1 MIWPS
6 LWRRFIDDGFGV
18 IKGLKSDVE
27 YFVHQYNSLVQSIK
41 IDKIEFG
48 DQVHFLD
55 LCIYKGDRFFALG
68 KFDMKLYQKE
78 ENIYAYIPFKSVH
91 QDHTIVNFV
100 IEELHRYVKCNSNK
114 LYFLKDK
121 LSFYNRLRDRG
132 YKKTFLNKNFRKVS
146 YESRLE
152 LLKLYVSALGCCDQE
167 EVHLQGKIGESL
179 SMSKEGKMSTPD
191 ITLKI
196 GGQFIG
202 LQRASSLEPMITVH
216 PNSFKMSS
224 PYSPTL
230 SSRMDTPSIS
240 SINSY
245 TTSPYS
251 PTTLTPPLQT
261 HTNPPEPSLRL
272 FTLPLTAFTN
282 SQKEIQH

>member
-1 MIWPS
+1 
-6 LWRRFIDDGFGV
+6 
-18 IKGLKSDVE
+18 
-27 YFVHQYNSLVQSIK
+27 
-41 IDKIEFG
+41 
-48 DQVHFLD
+48 
-55 LCIYKGDRFFALG
+55 
-68 KFDMKLYQKE
+68 MKLYQKE

-146 YESRLE
+146 YESRME
-152 LLKLYVSALGCCDQE
+152 LLKLHVSALGCYDQE

-202 LQRASSLEPMITVH
+202 LQRDIERIVNKELHQFSSVCPTFQHFLSFNKISVIFSKC
-216 PNSFKMSS
+216 PNLGNLVVK
-224 PYSPTL
+224 TK
-230 SSRMDTPSIS
+230 
-240 SINSY
+240 
-245 TTSPYS
+245 
-251 PTTLTPPLQT
+251 LQQ
-261 HTNPPEPSLRL
+261 L
-272 FTLPLTAFTN
+272 
-282 SQKEIQH
+282 

>member
-1 MIWPS
+1 MHFVLEILEITLKFNVMDFMGDKYIHFFLIAMGTNIAPVLANLYLAMLEVKLKEQTKNDPKMIWPS

-18 IKGLKSDVE
+18 IKGLKTDVE

-41 IDKIEFG
+41 IDQIEFG

-55 LCIYKGDRFFALG
+55 LCIYKGDRFFALR

-146 YESRLE
+146 YESRMD
-152 LLKLYVSALGCCDQE
+152 LLKLIIACICSWML
-167 EVHLQGKIGESL
+167 
-179 SMSKEGKMSTPD
+179 
-191 ITLKI
+191 
-196 GGQFIG
+196 
-202 LQRASSLEPMITVH
+202 
-216 PNSFKMSS
+216 
-224 PYSPTL
+224 
-230 SSRMDTPSIS
+230 
-240 SINSY
+240 
-245 TTSPYS
+245 
-251 PTTLTPPLQT
+251 
-261 HTNPPEPSLRL
+261 
-272 FTLPLTAFTN
+272 
-282 SQKEIQH
+282 